1 MCVPETGLTNAL
13 IHARKYGKIEHLY
26 VKCTHQ
32 VYFDLT
38 QNRVIWEE
46 VLSVVKMLLTIRHMG
61 AIFLVT
67 DMGGTKSLWVAL
79 LLAGDP
85 GMCEKAD

>member
-1 MCVPETGLTNAL
+1 M

-26 VKCTHQ
+26 VKRTRQ
-32 VYFDLT
+32 FYFDLT

-46 VLSVVKMLLTIRHMG
+46 VLSIEKMLLTNRPVG

-67 DMGGTKSLWVAL
+67 DVGGTEPVWVGI

-85 GMCEKAD
+85 GVCEKAG